1 MTKFKIIQTVLIIC
15 AFVMPLRLV
24 AQQNHIN
31 IDWDP
36 QKNKENIIP
45 FSANV
50 ISPEVYEDHTVIF
63 RLKAPDVNKVTL
75 VGTMF
80 VGKDARKEVPF
91 VKDDTGL
98 WTCKIGPL
106 DPNIYLYYFNID
118 GVKVIDPNNTYVG
131 FANMP
136 AFSMLWVHDK
146 GPAFFD
152 AKNVPHGVLSTH
164 FYHSD
169 VTNGE
174 REMVVY
180 TPPSY
185 DPNKKYPVLYL
196 LGGSGDLAETW
207 TMHGQANFIMDN
219 LLAEG
224 KAIPMIIVMPNNQV
238 VNRNSPDHDKLTF
251 NLINEEFK
259 KSIIPYVEKHFNVIQ
274 DRHGRAIAGL
284 SMGGRHAQFVGLN
297 NLDLFASVGLLSA
310 AIPVDQTPV
319 LKDPDINSKL
329 DYLFVGAGTFETQP
343 GVRHE
348 VLHNDLLK
356 LNVKHE
362 YYIGSNGAHDLI
374 TWRHLLY
381 YRFLPN
387 LWRNPG
393 LK

>member
-1 MTKFKIIQTVLIIC
+1 MKKLIIC
-15 AFVMPLRLV
+15 LLIMVFSVGSVVR
-24 AQQNHIN
+24 AQQNHVN

-36 QKNKENIIP
+36 QKNKEKIVP

-50 ISPEVYEDHTVIF
+50 ISPEVYDDHTVIF
-63 RLKAPDVNKVTL
+63 RLKGPNVNKVTL
-75 VGTMF
+75 VGSMF
-80 VGKDARKEVPF
+80 VGSEARKEVPF
-91 VKDDTGL
+91 VKDETGL

-136 AFSMLWVHDK
+136 AFSMFWVHGD
-146 GPAFFD
+146 GPAFYD

-174 REMVVY
+174 RNMLIY

-185 DPNKKYPVLYL
+185 DPKKKYPVLYL

-224 KAIPMIIVMPNNQV
+224 KAVPMIIVMPNNQV
-238 VNRNSPDHDKLTF
+238 VNRNSPDFDKLSF
-251 NLINEEFK
+251 KLIDEEFK
-259 KSIIPYVEKHFNVIQ
+259 KSIIPYVEKHYNVIQ
-274 DRHGRAIAGL
+274 NRHGRAIAGL
-284 SMGGRHAQFVGLN
+284 SMGGRHTQYVGLN
-297 NLDLFASVGLLSA
+297 NLDLFASFGILSA
-310 AIPVDQTPV
+310 AIPIDQTPA
-319 LKDPDINSKL
+319 LKDPDVNSKI
-329 DYLFVGAGTFETQP
+329 DYLFLGAGPFETTP

-348 VLHNDLLK
+348 VLHNDLVK

-362 YYIGSNGAHDLI
+362 YYIGGKGAHDLV

-387 LWRNPG
+387 LFRSAE